1 MEAIKISCDTGLNP
15 SDDAALDIGLDMHG
29 GTISLPLRIVH
40 DTGVFVAEG
49 LAQLPPPL
57 AGHLELIQRVLVA
70 FAETRFYA
78 NQPGSSPQGG
88 APDWFNPAPLL
99 LYQVRS
105 VGDEEYEL
113 SFEDVSGPNKVV
125 VSKVISLQRGDFET
139 LGAETRASKE
149 LYHRLPLRPMNATSV
164 ALHKLRLAA
173 SEAIR
178 H

>member
-1 MEAIKISCDTGLNP
+1 MEAIRISCDTGLHQ
-15 SDDAALDIGLDMHG
+15 SDDGALDIGLDMHG

-57 AGHLELIQRVLVA
+57 ACHLELIQRVLVA
-70 FAETRFYA
+70 FVETRLYV
-78 NQPGSSPQGG
+78 NQPGSSPQG

-125 VSKVISLQRGDFET
+125 VSKVILLQRGDFESF
-139 LGAETRASKE
+139 GAETWANKE

-173 SEAIR
+173 SGATR
-178 H
+178 P